1 MKLTINGRLLT
12 LPETISKVTDLLSHL
27 GLEQKVTVVEVNHE
41 IIEKGKQAE
50 QKLTDGDRVEIVHFV
65 GGG

>member
-27 GLEQKVTVVEVNHE
+27 GLEQKVTVVEVNQE

>member
-1 MKLTINGRLLT
+1 MKLTINGRLLA
-12 LPETISKVTDLLSHL
+12 LPETVSKVSDLLSHL
-27 GLEQKVTVVEVNHE
+27 GLENKVTVVEVNHE

-50 QKLTDGDRVEIVHFV
+50 QNLTDGDRVEIVHFV